1 MSTFIL
7 NRRVAAEVFEDECI
21 IANLDNGM
29 YYSLQGN
36 AVALINALPS
46 NDHDALINAIASPLA
61 DNAQTCKNELHKA
74 WQDMLDEQ
82 LIVPSTDTHT
92 ELGEATPAEKYQA
105 SALNRYTDMQDL
117 LLLDPIHEV
126 DEDGWEKKTTA

>member
-1 MSTFIL
+1 MPTFIL

-21 IANLDNGM
+21 IANLDNGL

-36 AVALINALPS
+36 AVALINALPN
-46 NDHDALINAIASPLA
+46 NDAEDMINTIAKPLA
-61 DNAQTCKNELHKA
+61 DKAKICQDELRNI
-74 WQDMLDEQ
+74 WQELLAEELVVTSSAVQ
-82 LIVPSTDTHT
+82 GPLVAPVPAT
-92 ELGEATPAEKYQA
+92 EYQS

-126 DEDGWEKKTTA
+126 DENGWEKKQ